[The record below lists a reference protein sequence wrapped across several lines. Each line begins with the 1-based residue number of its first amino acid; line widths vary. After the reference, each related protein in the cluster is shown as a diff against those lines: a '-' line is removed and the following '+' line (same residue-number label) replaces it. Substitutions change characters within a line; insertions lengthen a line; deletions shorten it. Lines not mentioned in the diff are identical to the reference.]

1 MNCKKC
7 NFYCY
12 DDEYICPNCESL
24 LERELPIDEYE
35 RSLFIYNKMLERRK
49 TGRIMEKYSLI
60 SNYTVAQYKPKKANA
75 TKKK

>member
-12 DDEYICPNCESL
+12 DDEYICPNCESF

-35 RSLFIYNKMLERRK
+35 RSLFIYNKMLEFKERK
-49 TGRIMEKYSLI
+49 RAIKI
-60 SNYTVAQYKPKKANA
+60 IKI
-75 TKKK
+75 